1 MGGAELPLAPAL
13 DAAAELFGHRLHAV
27 ADAEHR
33 HSAVERPIGRRGC
46 AVVVNAGR
54 SAAEDDSARIE
65 LPHSVPRGV
74 GWDEFAVDVEL
85 SHASCDQHRGL
96 RTEVDDDDCFVLGL
110 VASGVGL
117 LHVIMIRAGYAGSVS
132 NEKLDQAVD
141 HLRRGGV
148 VALPTDTQYALS
160 GIAND
165 DRAVAAVFRLK
176 RRPGGENLPVF
187 LPPSGWRDHL
197 AEIAEPLEERVLALA
212 ESAWP
217 GAVTLIVNKRS
228 DWPTSAVDGAT
239 IALRIP
245 DHPVAAELLDL
256 VDAPLTGTSAN
267 IHGAPASLIADD
279 VRHQFA
285 PAGPADSDSE
295 SLHILREGGVMPAGI
310 ASTILDCTGR
320 TPRVLR
326 RGPMLS
332 AKVGE
337 LLMRHWG
344 LSELDSVS

>member
-1 MGGAELPLAPAL
+1 M
-13 DAAAELFGHRLHAV
+13 
-27 ADAEHR
+27 
-33 HSAVERPIGRRGC
+33 
-46 AVVVNAGR
+46 
-54 SAAEDDSARIE
+54 
-65 LPHSVPRGV
+65 
-74 GWDEFAVDVEL
+74 
-85 SHASCDQHRGL
+85 
-96 RTEVDDDDCFVLGL
+96 
-110 VASGVGL
+110 
-117 LHVIMIRAGYAGSVS
+117 
-132 NEKLDQAVD
+132 
-141 HLRRGGV
+141 

-165 DRAVAAVFRLK
+165 DQAVATVFRLK

-187 LPPSGWRDHL
+187 LPPTRWREHL
-197 AEIAEPLEERVLALA
+197 AQIAEPLDERVMALA

-245 DHPVAAELLDL
+245 DHPVASAVLDL

-267 IHGAPASLIADD
+267 IHGEPASLTADD
-279 VRHQFA
+279 VGRQFESSQRA
-285 PAGPADSDSE
+285 TEDSE
-295 SLHILREGGVMPAGI
+295 SLHIVSEGGVMPAGI

-320 TPRVLR
+320 MPRVLR

-332 AKVGE
+332 ATVGE

-344 LSELDSVS
+344 LSDLDSAS

>member
-1 MGGAELPLAPAL
+1 M
-13 DAAAELFGHRLHAV
+13 
-27 ADAEHR
+27 
-33 HSAVERPIGRRGC
+33 
-46 AVVVNAGR
+46 
-54 SAAEDDSARIE
+54 
-65 LPHSVPRGV
+65 
-74 GWDEFAVDVEL
+74 
-85 SHASCDQHRGL
+85 
-96 RTEVDDDDCFVLGL
+96 
-110 VASGVGL
+110 
-117 LHVIMIRAGYAGSVS
+117 
-132 NEKLDQAVD
+132 
-141 HLRRGGV
+141 

-160 GIAND
+160 GIANND
-165 DRAVAAVFRLK
+165 QAVAAVFRLK

-187 LPPSGWRDHL
+187 LPPTRWGEHL
-197 AEIAEPLEERVLALA
+197 AEMAEPLEERVLSLA

-217 GAVTLIVNKRS
+217 GAVTLIVNKRK
-228 DWPTSAVDGAT
+228 DWPTRAVDGST

-256 VDAPLTGTSAN
+256 LDAPLTGTSAN
-267 IHGAPASLIADD
+267 VHGEPASLTADD
-279 VRHQFA
+279 VSHQFA
-285 PAGPADSDSE
+285 PVGRANGDSE
-295 SLHILREGGVMPAGI
+295 SLHILGEGGVMPAGI